1 MRQLLVLASY
11 YRRFIKYFAELATPL
26 TQLTRK
32 ETTFMWSS
40 DCDLVFHKL
49 KSILISPEVMALPND
64 ADDYILDTD
73 ASDRSIGA
81 SLSQV
86 HNVREQVIAY
96 GSRTLNKAER
106 NNCVTGREKFCR
118 IFQAV
123 STRSHI

>member
-32 ETTFMWSS
+32 ETTFMLSS

-86 HNVREQVIAY
+86 QNVREQVIAY